1 MESKQLIE
9 EIMQGLIAWYDFT
22 PQCKILFVGEA
33 DDPRL
38 AYLRDNSFSVTNC
51 DIRDF
56 ADNKDVLGKVSY
68 FDYIVSFTE
77 LEKIQDPHCILTLWP
92 KLLNPHGK
100 LLLGMNNRLGL
111 RYFCGERDP
120 YTDYIFDGIE
130 NYRRLNIEELDGFSG
145 RMYAK
150 AEINQM
156 LRDTGWDKVRFYS
169 VLPDLENAAFIYA
182 EDYLPNEDLANR
194 LFPIY
199 NSPDPIFLEEEGLYA
214 SIIENGMLHAMA
226 NAYLIECSNA
236 SELSDVLHVTCST
249 ERGRENAFFTITRRS
264 GQVEKRALCLEGYE
278 RLRQLADNMEAIK
291 RRGIPVV
298 DGKLEGNRYVMPR
311 IKSDVGQLF
320 LKRLLLSDK
329 DKFLAAMD
337 HFRDLILHSS
347 EIIHP
352 DKGDG
357 EGATLACGYWD
368 MVPLNTFYINGEFV
382 FFDQEFSLS
391 PCPANFILYRMIC
404 SFYAG
409 NYQFEKVIPLKSLFE
424 RYGLDKCLSKWQQMD
439 RKYLSELRKEKELEG
454 YHKKKWRND
463 ETVNKNRYRMNYS
476 DEKYRSLFVDI
487 FRNADSRKLLIW
499 GAGKFAEKFMA
510 IYKDDYPVYKIIDN
524 QPARWGQKL
533 DGVEIVSPDF
543 LKGLNLNEYKIIIC
557 IKNYTPVIKQL
568 EELGAT
574 EYSVYNVTREYQRK
588 FKPIIDSSADVD
600 AKPKKYRVGYI
611 AGVFDLFHVGHLN
624 MFKRAKE
631 QCHYLIVGV
640 VSDEGVRKFKKVEP
654 FVPCDER
661 IEMIRSCRFVDQVVK
676 LPLYYADTWDVW
688 KMYHFDVQFSGSD
701 YEHND
706 DWLKKQAFLREQG
719 ADLVFFPYT
728 ESTSSTRLKRLI
740 EKKLL

>member
-1 MESKQLIE
+1 MESNQLIE
-9 EIMQGLIAWYDFT
+9 DIMQGLIAWYDFT
-22 PQCKILFVGEA
+22 PQCNILFVGEVN
-33 DDPRL
+33 DPRL
-38 AYLRDNSFSVTNC
+38 VYLRAHSFSVTC
-51 DIRDF
+51 CGIFDF
-56 ADNKDVLGKVSY
+56 TDNKDVLGNNSY

-77 LEKIQDPHCILTLWP
+77 LEKVQEPQRILALWR
-92 KLLNPHGK
+92 KLLNPHGR
-100 LLLGMNNRLGL
+100 LLLGMNNRLGV

-120 YTDYIFDGIE
+120 YTDRNFDGIE
-130 NYRRLNIEELDGFSG
+130 NYRRANIKGLDGFSG

-150 AEINQM
+150 AEIEQM
-156 LRDTGWDKVRFYS
+156 IRGSGWNKVRFYS

-182 EDYLPNEDLANR
+182 EDYLPNEDLSNR
-194 LFPIY
+194 LFPTY
-199 NSPDPIFLEEEGLYA
+199 NSPDAIFLEEEGLYA
-214 SIIENGMLHAMA
+214 SLIENGMFHAMA
-226 NAYLIECSNA
+226 NTYLVECSNA
-236 SELSDVLHVTCST
+236 GELSDVLHVTCST
-249 ERGRENAFFTITRRS
+249 ERGREKAFFTITRRS
-264 GQVEKRALCLEGYE
+264 GQVEKRAIYLEGYE
-278 RLRQLADNMEAIK
+278 RLRQLTDNMEALK
-291 RRGIPVV
+291 RRGISVV
-298 DGKLEGNRYVMPR
+298 EGKMEGNRYVMPR

-337 HFRDLILHSS
+337 QFRDLILQSS

-368 MVPLNTFYINGEFV
+368 MVPLNTFYIDGEFV
-382 FFDQEFSLS
+382 FFDQEFSLT
-391 PCPANFILYRMIC
+391 PCPANFILYRMVC

-409 NYQFEKVIPLKSLFE
+409 NYQFEKIIPLKNLFE
-424 RYGLDKCLSKWQQMD
+424 RYGLDKCLGKWQQMD
-439 RKYLSELRKEKELEG
+439 RKYLSELRKEKELED
-454 YHKKKWRND
+454 YHKKKWRNG
-463 ETVNKNRYRMNYS
+463 ETVNTNRHRMNYS
-476 DEKYRSLFVDI
+476 EDTYQRLFIDI
-487 FRNADSRKLLIW
+487 FHNADSRKLLIW
-499 GAGKFAEKFMA
+499 GSGKFAEKFMA
-510 IYKDDYPVYKIIDN
+510 VYSDDYPVYKIVDN
-524 QPARWGQKL
+524 QQARWGEEL

-543 LKGLNLNEYKIIIC
+543 LNELDQNEYKVIIC
-557 IKNYTPVIKQL
+557 MKNYVSVMKQL
-568 EELGAT
+568 EGMGVT
-574 EYSVYNVTREYQRK
+574 EYSIYDATREYQRI

-661 IEMIRSCRFVDQVVK
+661 IEMIRSCRFVDQVVE

-701 YEHND
+701 YEYND

-719 ADLVFFPYT
+719 ADMVFFPYT
-728 ESTSSTRLKRLI
+728 ESTSSTKLKKLI